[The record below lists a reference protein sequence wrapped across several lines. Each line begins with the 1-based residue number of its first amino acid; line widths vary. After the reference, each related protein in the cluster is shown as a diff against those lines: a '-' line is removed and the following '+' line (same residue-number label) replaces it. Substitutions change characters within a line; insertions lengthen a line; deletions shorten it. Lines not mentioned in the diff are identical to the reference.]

1 MFELT
6 HPTKAKLLD
15 VVVLSQKNRMP
26 DENPGAKLNFEVQL
40 SADILDTFDPG
51 LKRWLFMKGAGS
63 ESAKQAALD
72 GIPEASDM
80 PNLTNVGMKIGK
92 FPWHQELTGY
102 KLVVDHGMGGKKSDL
117 EITDGLLSN
126 WRFTPKEGGTVIA
139 RMSFESANVTEA
151 QFGRLAK
158 MKSRDIEAK
167 FLAPEEAQQS
177 LPGAAQTPAAA
188 GKGKDDGSWP
198 FPKGS
203 KGADQAPPQST
214 TTENVKGK
222 PPAKKAAGKTSTKP
236 AAKTPAAKAA
246 DKASAQATA
255 ATAAFTASAAGG
267 KAH

>member
-92 FPWHQELTGY
+92 FPWHQELSGY
-102 KLVVDHGMGGKKSDL
+102 KLVIDHGMGGKKSDL

-167 FLAPEEAQQS
+167 FLKPEEAQQS
-177 LPGAAQTPAAA
+177 LPGAAQTPTAAA
-188 GKGKDDGSWP
+188 KGKDDGSWP

-222 PPAKKAAGKTSTKP
+222 PAAKKTPTKP